1 VTTPSGPEVT
11 FTTYSDDCASIK
23 GRNNIDES
31 SLWGKWWP
39 LQVDGHHVGE
49 VMVDYGD
56 SGWEF
61 TMRPLEGHALDV
73 IDDPNLL
80 PEEERAWWDDD
91 E

>member
-1 VTTPSGPEVT
+1 MSESSVT

-39 LQVDGHHVGE
+39 LMVDGKPVGE

-56 SGWEF
+56 GWEF
-61 TMRPLEGHALDV
+61 SLRPIKGHTLDV
-73 IDDPNLL
+73 IDDPALL
-80 PEEERAWWDDD
+80 PEDEDAWWAD
-91 E
+91 EDE